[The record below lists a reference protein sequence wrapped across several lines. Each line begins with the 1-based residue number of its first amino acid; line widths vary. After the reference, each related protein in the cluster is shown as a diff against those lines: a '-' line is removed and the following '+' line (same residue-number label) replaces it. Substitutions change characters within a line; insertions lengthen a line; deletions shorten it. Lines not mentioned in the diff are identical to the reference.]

1 MRLFGGLL
9 ALLLLAGCGHTSDP
23 TVSPHRQVGSSAP
36 ATASDGPARLTRARC
51 ADLVIVGLRG
61 QGQSRRGHDGA
72 GKDVDGVARAMLRHL
87 RPGTTVRIDGVPF
100 PARSGGDATYAEDV
114 RTGVRLVRDRLAV
127 LAQGCPASRVALV
140 GYSQGAE
147 VVHRSA
153 VATTDPAQLAA
164 VVLIGDPVRNPEDHV
179 QTLVPGPGVLSGRG
193 NGGVGARFPDAVRQ
207 LVLEVCAP
215 ADDVCD
221 APPAGRVGPPSTTHR
236 TAYKSRPTQHR
247 VAALAARSAVGAGV

>member
-1 MRLFGGLL
+1 MWPLGGIF
-9 ALLLLAGCGHTSDP
+9 ALLLLAGCGST
-23 TVSPHRQVGSSAP
+23 
-36 ATASDGPARLTRARC
+36 ATATATRPSPTQSATPAPDGPARLTRARC
-51 ADLVIVGLRG
+51 PDLVVVGLRG
-61 QGQSRRGHDGA
+61 QGQARSGHDGA

-147 VVHRSA
+147 VVHRS
-153 VATTDPAQLAA
+153 VVTSTDPGQLAA
-164 VVLIGDPVRNPEDHV
+164 VVLMGDPVRNPEDHV
-179 QTLVPGPGVLSGRG
+179 RTLVPGPGVLSGRG

-207 LVLEVCAP
+207 LVLEVCAS

-221 APPAGRVGPPSTTHR
+221 APPAGRVGPASTTHR
-236 TAYKSRPTQHR
+236 TAYKARPTQRR